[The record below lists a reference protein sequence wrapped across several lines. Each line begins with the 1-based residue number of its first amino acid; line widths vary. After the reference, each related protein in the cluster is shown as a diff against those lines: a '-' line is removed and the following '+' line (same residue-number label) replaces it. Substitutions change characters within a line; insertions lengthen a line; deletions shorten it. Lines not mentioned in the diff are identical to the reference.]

1 MDSRS
6 VRVDDVDADAPPT
19 DRCDHLAK
27 SLGRTATAADHG
39 AEVLRVDPN
48 LETLAP
54 ATVDHP
60 HPDLVRVLDDA
71 LDQVLEDR
79 A

>member
-1 MDSRS
+1 MDSGS

-27 SLGRTATAADHG
+27 SLGRTATAADNG
-39 AEVLRVDPN
+39 AEVLRVDPY
-48 LETLAP
+48 LEALAP
-54 ATVDHP
+54 ATVDHA

>member
-1 MDSRS
+1 MDSGS

-27 SLGRTATAADHG
+27 SLGRTATAADNG
-39 AEVLRVDPN
+39 AEVLRVNPY
-48 LETLAP
+48 LEALAP
-54 ATVDHP
+54 ATVDHA